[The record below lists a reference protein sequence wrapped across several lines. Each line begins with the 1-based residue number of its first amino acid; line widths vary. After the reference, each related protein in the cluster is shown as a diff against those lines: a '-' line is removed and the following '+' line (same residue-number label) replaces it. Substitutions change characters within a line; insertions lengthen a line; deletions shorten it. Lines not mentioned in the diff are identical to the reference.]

1 MRHAVRRP
9 MGRLFY
15 WALAVVVMAAG
26 FGLPARGGAPQGSPA
41 TTTVADS
48 VFLGDGTPAQGSLI
62 ISWPAFETA
71 GGMAV
76 AAGTT
81 DVTLGAGGA
90 LSVALVPNAGATP
103 AGVYYTVVYQLGPGE
118 VKTETWVVPTTSPAN
133 LAAVRM
139 TPGSGLAGQPVSMQ
153 YVNSELSTKANDSA
167 VVHLSG
173 TETITGSKVF
183 TASPNVPAPV
193 NAGDI
198 ANKSYV
204 DQSLANVGAGS
215 YLPTAGGTMTGP
227 ITLPANPVAPLQAAP
242 KQYVDFGMAGKAD
255 LISGLV
261 PANELG
267 SGTATAGSCLLGNG
281 TWGEC
286 GSGGGTGN
294 VSTTPAAS
302 QNVAQPEGTQFS
314 TNNLANVRYL
324 TASWNW
330 VQSPTDS
337 LATAGSNTI
346 HLSPCP
352 MGIDTSNN
360 TNRPYYVYVAGTGTA
375 EAALVTGGTCSGGAA
390 TGTIVVTTAGSHPAG
405 YTVSSSTAGI
415 QEALND
421 AGTPGAAIVIPP
433 TGANA
438 NALPIYSTIYVQ
450 SNKSSLRGEG
460 KPTLLCK
467 TRSVCVFLGDHVN
480 VNDFAS
486 IEVSGIRFAAG
497 NNFDGIPITNTAC
510 AANVSTISLNNSGV
524 GAVQTGDYVDIN
536 WTFNPHY
543 IGIHLVA
550 SASATQFT
558 YADVNCG
565 GFTTIASQTSAGF
578 ASLEDAAI
586 EDDATASSLHDL
598 HMADKTSFASWG
610 SWQNHIVVDNDQAF
624 KLDTMNLDE
633 GPNCTTN
640 YCGQSIYFPGP
651 FGTNASVAWLSHL
664 NLSLQCGGNG
674 VTDWAGNTLR
684 IQNSV
689 IQGFRQWGVY
699 DGTLRGGYGGGEF
712 DDVYEEVGGCTNPL
726 YPGGGKQG
734 MAGLINNSGGNSIHG
749 GEFPVGQLPEFAASG
764 NQTTRYNYC
773 FVVHDTSEGVSKCL
787 TAGYALVDSASPSG
801 SIVVSWPRVQGT
813 GTVTYD
819 VVRYSGA
826 GNAAIAPY
834 TGGCAGGSTA
844 ACGSVAVAVAQC
856 ASAFC
861 SFTDTASL
869 NTSSYAV
876 AATSYQPGMF
886 WLPGGIVTLN
896 NSDTQNFGTSPT
908 FLDDDAVASSLSPI
922 TTEAGLMS
930 PQVFSQRCS
939 NVNGN
944 EWLSCLAGNSN
955 GNNTMPSATVLQY
968 GITTGTAGAGL
979 KGRLNFTSSQSGSIN
994 SGEILTLVDSNPAKT
1009 LATPGNRPTQ
1019 DAADTYLGTDSGSVN
1034 YANVGLAMGAPVSI
1048 SSYINAI
1055 PNGTNYL
1062 ERLTAAGK
1070 IFNIPVTVNGNL
1082 AVNGGTVTLPI
1093 TGTGPQCLHAS
1104 ATGVVSGT
1112 GSDCGSG
1119 SGGGSGTVNSGNA
1132 TQVAMYSGSGTAVSG
1147 DTALTDSGT
1156 TLNYAGSGGI
1166 TATSGTFSGNLT
1178 VNGQLQVAGP
1188 WMVSSPIPGTAMGA
1202 AGTGTSSLGISN
1214 DGNFYV
1220 STNGGTPQKV
1230 ATAATSSYFSNLFQE
1245 DANDLGEYSGT
1256 NPQGLH
1262 VYGTYPSASNYE
1274 RTGLGWD
1281 ATDNYFVVRNEN
1293 AGTGQQRGMGF
1304 WIGSGIRWAI
1314 DTASVLKP
1322 FNNNSFDIGV
1332 LLPSPLVPRT
1342 IYAATSFDT
1351 LTQGRENFEL
1361 CNDGTAGT
1369 ALNLLAVYN
1378 GATPACAVKAAASS
1392 TDGVIGIV
1400 SNGSGT
1406 SGNAVITYR
1415 GYVPCSFDGATVSGD
1430 FVTASV
1436 ATAGDCHDGGAT
1448 RPTGVQV
1455 LGRVES
1461 TNSVAGTYGMRAEMD
1476 SPASG
1481 GAAIT
1486 SVFGRTGAVTAQSG
1500 DYGVGQ
1506 VTGAA
1511 PLTSPAFTGTPT
1523 ATTAAAHDNSTK
1535 IATTAYVD
1543 GTYTSSWTPMGN
1555 AFSASSGV
1563 GFNTTTS
1570 HANLFGVILR
1580 TPVYTCNV
1588 TVYVVT
1594 ADNSAN
1600 TYDVGIYQGTSG
1612 GTDNLLVHTGAVAG
1626 SAYAT
1631 ANGTNISLPW
1641 SGSACV
1647 LLAPGRYYLAMY
1659 ANVAS
1664 ATMTLGGDSG
1674 SFDFYHLNG
1683 FSITPSSGALP
1694 SSITGPADGY
1704 SSSAAPYLLLH

>member
-281 TWGEC
+281 TWGAC
-286 GSGGGTGN
+286 GSGGTGN

-886 WLPGGIVTLN
+886 WLPGGVVTLN

-1147 DTALTDSGT
+1147 DSALTDSGT

>member
-103 AGVYYTVVYQLGPGE
+103 AGAYYTVVYQLGPGE

-139 TPGSGLAGQPVSMQ
+139 TPGSGLSGQPVSMQ

-281 TWGEC
+281 TWGAC
-286 GSGGGTGN
+286 GSGGTGN

-390 TGTIVVTTAGSHPAG
+390 TGTIVATTAGSHPAG

-550 SASATQFT
+550 SASATLFT

-1147 DTALTDSGT
+1147 DSALTDSGT